1 MADNLSPLVN
11 LDLINKIYKTI
22 NAQIT
27 ERVYNPK
34 YNPGVAL
41 GGESSRYSN
50 AYLQALN
57 VQGDATISGTTT
69 VSGKVIS
76 TGGFK
81 GNLIAIG
88 SNDCISFTRYATAE
102 ATTATSTTY
111 TLENSLGNSN
121 TSIPTSKAVYD
132 VIGDLE
138 TLLANI

>member
-27 ERVYNPK
+27 ERVYDPA

-41 GGESSRYSN
+41 GADTSRYSN
-50 AYLQALN
+50 AYLQALD
-57 VQGDATISGTTT
+57 VQGDATISGSTT
-69 VSGKVIS
+69 VSGKVTS

-88 SNDCISFTRYATAE
+88 SNDCISFTRYATAG
-102 ATTATSTTY
+102 APTATSTTY
-111 TLENSLGNSN
+111 TLEKSLGNSN

-132 VIGDLE
+132 VIGNLE